1 MLQKPLQPLRN
12 KKKKKTEKNAK
23 DYNKNWS
30 LRKPS
35 CQTIA
40 RQHMNIQFQLKN
52 STFQTT
58 KKHQHI
64 MTKKPVIDRDE
75 MQDRQLK
82 NMKHIKESVITK
94 QKYMNKNSSKIT
106 PKQQYNVPNI
116 TVK

>member
-1 MLQKPLQPLRN
+1 
-12 KKKKKTEKNAK
+12 
-23 DYNKNWS
+23 
-30 LRKPS
+30 
-35 CQTIA
+35 
-40 RQHMNIQFQLKN
+40 
-52 STFQTT
+52 
-58 KKHQHI
+58 